1 MKQLRETLNGCH
13 SPEVQPLL
21 EDQEGLFCLG
31 IPVYYKK
38 GNKSHKVASVDVD
51 IR

>member
-1 MKQLRETLNGCH
+1 MMQLSETLSGCH

-38 GNKSHKVASVDVD
+38 EIKVTQLPQW
-51 IR
+51 I